1 MVRLA
6 TEKDLS
12 AIMTI
17 RRQVHMLHVNGRPD
31 IYRMPEN
38 AAEFDQTLLDSLETP
53 DMYVFVVDAAGAVTD
68 SLPSV
73 SSSPQ
78 IVGYAVVQYKHF
90 GALCIAKERT
100 SAFIDEFGVDE
111 AHRHHGYGRELMNA
125 ILAHAKK
132 LHADDLALNVWSF
145 NKNAEA
151 FYNSFGMI
159 PKQQTLELPL

>member
-6 TEKDLS
+6 TKSDLP
-12 AIMTI
+12 AVLAI

-38 AAEFDQTLLDSLETP
+38 AAEFDQTLLDSLKTP
-53 DMYVFVVDAAGAVTD
+53 DMYVFVVDAATD
-68 SLPSV
+68 ALPSDTP
-73 SSSPQ
+73 SPQ
-78 IVGYAVVQYKHF
+78 IVGYAVVQYKRF
-90 GALCIAKERT
+90 GALCLAKERT

-132 LHADDLALNVWSF
+132 LHADDLTLNVWSF

-151 FYNSFGMI
+151 FYKSFGMT

>member
-6 TEKDLS
+6 TESDLP
-12 AIMTI
+12 AVLAI

-38 AAEFDQTLLDSLETP
+38 AAEFDQTLLDSLKTP
-53 DMYVFVVDAAGAVTD
+53 DMYVFVVDAATD
-68 SLPSV
+68 ALPSDTP
-73 SSSPQ
+73 SPQ

-111 AHRHHGYGRELMNA
+111 AHRHQGYGRE
-125 ILAHAKK
+125 
-132 LHADDLALNVWSF
+132 
-145 NKNAEA
+145 
-151 FYNSFGMI
+151 
-159 PKQQTLELPL
+159 